1 MNLIFK
7 IKRSILKCRLRKL
20 SIIDPNEY
28 DEKIEDKN
36 HIPLDV
42 KIADKYAVKD
52 FEIKKFF
59 INLEEY
65 ETIKKEYDFP
75 YNQNLTDTENSLN
88 IMNYLT
94 QHTHYCGA
102 TSNVLP
108 DNTLDILKYSFD
120 KSFVNAL
127 NCRFKALVLTDV
139 LIAYG
144 IKALPILLR
153 SENNGVHFVVH
164 IYSKEQ
170 KKFVVLDPSFNCCFT
185 DENDNLLSIFEL
197 RNAIID
203 KKTVKL
209 RNYSFQNTEKHKE
222 YYFSA
227 FISDCI
233 SNIST
238 WETNKRSK
246 KMNNK
251 VCAIEFDTKV
261 PIYLEQ

>member
-7 IKRSILKCRLRKL
+7 IKRVLFKFRLRKL
-20 SIIDPNEY
+20 SIINPNEY
-28 DEKIEDKN
+28 DEKIEDKKY
-36 HIPLDV
+36 ILLDT
-42 KIADKYAVKD
+42 KIIDKYAVKD

-59 INLEEY
+59 TNLEEY
-65 ETIKKEYDFP
+65 ETIKKEYAFP
-75 YNQNLTDTENSLN
+75 YNNNITDIENSLN

-120 KSFVNAL
+120 KSFAYAL

-185 DENDNLLSIFEL
+185 DENDNLLSVFEL

-209 RNYSFQNTEKHKE
+209 KNYSFQNTEKHKE

-238 WETNKRSK
+238 WGTNERSK
-246 KMNNK
+246 KIKNK
-251 VCAIEFDTKV
+251 VCGIEFDTKI
-261 PIYLEQ
+261 PLDLE

>member
-1 MNLIFK
+1 M
-7 IKRSILKCRLRKL
+7 
-20 SIIDPNEY
+20 
-28 DEKIEDKN
+28 
-36 HIPLDV
+36 
-42 KIADKYAVKD
+42 KD

-170 KKFVVLDPSFNCCFT
+170 KSLSF
-185 DENDNLLSIFEL
+185 
-197 RNAIID
+197 
-203 KKTVKL
+203 
-209 RNYSFQNTEKHKE
+209 
-222 YYFSA
+222 
-227 FISDCI
+227 
-233 SNIST
+233 
-238 WETNKRSK
+238 
-246 KMNNK
+246 
-251 VCAIEFDTKV
+251 
-261 PIYLEQ
+261 